1 MDERKSIETSYEGEI
16 LTLGQA
22 AKYLNASAS
31 TVLRLVQDGEL
42 RAFRMRKAWRTSTEA
57 CDEFIKR
64 SFDEQAV
71 ICKSIDAK

>member
-1 MDERKSIETSYEGEI
+1 MDEKKHIETSNEGEI

-42 RAFRMRKAWRTSTEA
+42 RAFRMRKVWRTSTEA